1 MNKKIYS
8 VNEMFLSV
16 EGEGIRTGFLSTF
29 VRFNGCNLCC
39 SYCDTL
45 YAQDVQEPN
54 MSLQEI
60 LESIAKIGCCRVTL
74 TGGEPLFRAGMN
86 DLIEVLSWGGYHV
99 NIETNGSVP
108 IEPCCSLP
116 GVFVTMDWKCPSSGM
131 LGSMLESNL
140 KKLTYNDVLK
150 FVVATKEDLE
160 EFKRIYNMDLIC
172 TYVLSPVYGQIEPKE
187 LVQFVKDNM
196 FENTMVQVQLH
207 KIIWN
212 PDERGV

>member
-1 MNKKIYS
+1 MLKVK
-8 VNEMFLSV
+8 ELELDFFQL
-16 EGEGIRTGFLSTF
+16 
-29 VRFNGCNLCC
+29 
-39 SYCDTL
+39 L
-45 YAQDVQEPN
+45 YALMAVTYVVVIVIPFTQ
-54 MSLQEI
+54 I
-60 LESIAKIGCCRVTL
+60 LESIAKIGCLRVTL

-86 DLIEVLSWGGYHV
+86 DLIEALSWGGYHV

-160 EFKRIYNMDLIC
+160 EFKRIYNMDL
-172 TYVLSPVYGQIEPKE
+172 TVQTMYSHPV
-187 LVQFVKDNM
+187 
-196 FENTMVQVQLH
+196 H
-207 KIIWN
+207 KSSQMS
-212 PDERGV
+212 

>member
-1 MNKKIYS
+1 
-8 VNEMFLSV
+8 MFLSV
-16 EGEGIRTGFLSTF
+16 EGEGIRTGFPSTF

-60 LESIAKIGCCRVTL
+60 LESIAKIGCHRVTL

-86 DLIEVLSWGGYHV
+86 DLIEALSWGGYHV

-150 FVVATKEDLE
+150 FVVATKEDLDSL
-160 EFKRIYNMDLIC
+160 KK
-172 TYVLSPVYGQIEPKE
+172 LSTSGVKIEIRQIPS
-187 LVQFVKDNM
+187 D
-196 FENTMVQVQLH
+196 TP
-207 KIIWN
+207 IN
-212 PDERGV
+212 PFT

>member
-86 DLIEVLSWGGYHV
+86 DLIEALSWGGYHV

-140 KKLTYNDVLK
+140 KSS
-150 FVVATKEDLE
+150 
-160 EFKRIYNMDLIC
+160 LIMM
-172 TYVLSPVYGQIEPKE
+172 Y
-187 LVQFVKDNM
+187 
-196 FENTMVQVQLH
+196 
-207 KIIWN
+207 
-212 PDERGV
+212 